1 MYLFEGHPGQLGACF
16 GDGAAMNCL
25 CIGPQSAAAG
35 MAEKGT
41 GFAINALILA
51 AGDKR

>member
-1 MYLFEGHPGQLGACF
+1 MHLFEGRPGQLGACF

-25 CIGPQSAAAG
+25 GIGPQPAAAG

-41 GFAINALILA
+41 GFAVNPLVLA

>member
-1 MYLFEGHPGQLGACF
+1 MHLFEGRPGQLGACF
-16 GDGAAMNCL
+16 GDRAAMNRFR
-25 CIGPQSAAAG
+25 IGPQSAAAG

-41 GFAINALILA
+41 GFAVNALVLA